1 MRKAVYEAQH
11 VFSAR
16 VVKLERILQL
26 RQVYK
31 KKNGLS
37 YVSHVSHMSLI
48 CP

>member
-1 MRKAVYEAQH
+1 VRKAVYEAQH

-31 KKNGLS
+31 KKKLGLS
-37 YVSHVSHMSLI
+37 YV
-48 CP
+48 